1 MSQTTFWLFRPPLRT
16 LCAHHV
22 SFFNEGKKNSEA
34 LSGAEISLK
43 DKESFFKRWAGTRG
57 KHIDFN
63 DKSY

>member
-1 MSQTTFWLFRPPLRT
+1 MSQTTFWLFRPPLIT

-43 DKESFFKRWAGTRG
+43 DKELASLELDLWINSSASFTGLTG
-57 KHIDFN
+57 
-63 DKSY
+63 